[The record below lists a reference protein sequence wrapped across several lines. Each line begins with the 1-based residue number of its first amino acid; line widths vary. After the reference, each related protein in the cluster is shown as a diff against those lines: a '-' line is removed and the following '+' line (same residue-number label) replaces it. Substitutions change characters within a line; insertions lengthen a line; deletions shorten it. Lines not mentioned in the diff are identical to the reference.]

1 MQITKVAPGETIGKL
16 NCAAP
21 TASFGQIEKLE
32 EHVGAFECR
41 GIVLESGNCIS
52 VVEAHCF
59 MLDSGQWIAAQ
70 DLRNGLRLRTLHGT
84 VGIRSVTAKA
94 MPFVGKVYNLKVK
107 NSDQYMVGKDGLIV
121 RDY

>member
-1 MQITKVAPGETIGKL
+1 GETVGKL
-16 NCAAP
+16 GCAVLK
-21 TASFGQIEKLE
+21 TSFGQIEQLE
-32 EHVGAFECR
+32 EHVGSFECR
-41 GIVLESGNCIS
+41 DIVLESGNRIS

-59 MLDSGQWIAAQ
+59 MLDSGQWISAQ